1 MKLSEFRR
9 LVPWSNS
16 IGLTQIG
23 AEMLLADIDAEI
35 AKARGAMPVGPLSDR
50 LSKQVVIGHTGSNI
64 DRRVSSLA
72 GGLDEVERRLAALEA
87 SEVELR
93 EHCQGNVP
101 MSVFNALAERVKAL
115 EVCERATGKF
125 DEDEAYDEW
134 HDTPWPPSMLCKHE
148 RARLEQAFR
157 EGFRAGR
164 K

>member
-1 MKLSEFRR
+1 MKLDRLRIRSLECSRRNHRRR
-9 LVPWSNS
+9 LTELESAFQVAGDEFKTASA
-16 IGLTQIG
+16 LIG
-23 AEMLLADIDAEI
+23 AI
-35 AKARGAMPVGPLSDR
+35 RPLVEAITRDFEAHGKR
-50 LSKQVVIGHTGSNI
+50 LT
-64 DRRVSSLA
+64 
-72 GGLDEVERRLAALEA
+72 ALEA

-101 MSVFNALAERVKAL
+101 MSVFNALAERVKAI
-115 EVCERATGKF
+115 EVGERATGKF

-134 HDTPWPPSMLCKHE
+134 HATPWPPSMLCKHE